1 MINPWLNISIN
12 DTIADCD
19 KPFLHNLPKKLLSKF
34 EFRTLPEPF
43 HGDPEANVYIL
54 HGNPLSGSHDLDYLN
69 VPEYEKEMVEEMS
82 FKNKEFLWLRDDEII
97 KDQQGEPYPA
107 YKYWKNA
114 TKTIR
119 KENESL
125 SLFCIEAFPYHS
137 LHSNDFQ
144 NIKWLPSNEFAND
157 YILKAIEEEKYIVVM
172 RCKTYW
178 YERVKKLKDYE
189 PSGRVLFLNTNRRPF
204 ISQNNLRTSLPAQSQ
219 WDDFLQAL
227 RH

>member
-107 YKYWKNA
+107 YKFGRMRPRLLEKR
-114 TKTIR
+114 TK
-119 KENESL
+119 
-125 SLFCIEAFPYHS
+125 
-137 LHSNDFQ
+137 
-144 NIKWLPSNEFAND
+144 
-157 YILKAIEEEKYIVVM
+157 V
-172 RCKTYW
+172 
-178 YERVKKLKDYE
+178 
-189 PSGRVLFLNTNRRPF
+189 
-204 ISQNNLRTSLPAQSQ
+204 
-219 WDDFLQAL
+219 
-227 RH
+227 